1 MPEANTKLTPLYT
14 GVILVLSLMAC
25 ALSIYQWYELIQWR
39 GAGITPL
46 CSIGEHLSCNKVWD
60 SPLSH
65 WVQRITRIPLPGWG
79 VAWAVVVMTLSAR
92 LLYKLRSQGVAADLI
107 QALRLTVLT
116 GVAVVITLLLYS
128 AKLGTFCPTCIGYY
142 VFVLLIAYY
151 ALRYTSGISAPW
163 IPAFLNSAIPLLIV
177 IAVLFYPGAK
187 TPQLSAS
194 AQPLRGMAKNSTI
207 TGITPG
213 QSAVGKYLMSL
224 KQPAK
229 QAISQS
235 LADYRASPALNV
247 PTDPKRLVYGTVSA
261 PVHVMEWID
270 IRCPHCR
277 HMEEALEEIREYTPP
292 GSWSWEL
299 HQFPLDGECNPLM
312 RRSGGGISCLAAKI
326 MICQSGSPEAN
337 PLRDEMFKNQRD
349 LTKERIWQLAASSPE
364 QREQLQKCVD
374 SQKTRNALQ
383 DDIQLALR
391 YRIEGTPLIVINK
404 KKAAPIPIFI
414 YSMILAA
421 GQENDTAFQTLPAAN
436 KSPGH

>member
-1 MPEANTKLTPLYT
+1 MPETNTKLTPLYT
-14 GVILVLSLMAC
+14 GVILALSVMAC
-25 ALSIYQWYELIQWR
+25 ALSIYQWHELIQWR

-65 WVQRITRIPLPGWG
+65 WVQHTTRIPLPGWG
-79 VAWAVVVMTLSAR
+79 IAWAVVVAVLSSR
-92 LLYKLRSQGVAADLI
+92 LMYNLRAQRAASDLV
-107 QALRLTVLT
+107 QALRLTVLA
-116 GVAVVITLLLYS
+116 GVTVVVALLLYS
-128 AKLGTFCPTCIGYY
+128 ANLGTFCPTCIGFY
-142 VFVLLIAYY
+142 VLVLLIAYY
-151 ALRYTSGISAPW
+151 TLRYTQGISAPW

-187 TPQLSAS
+187 TPQLSPL
-194 AQPLRGMAKNSTI
+194 AQPLQ
-207 TGITPG
+207 GIAQNTPHTAAPG
-213 QSAVGKYLMSL
+213 ERPVGKYLMSL
-224 KQPAK
+224 KLPAQ

-235 LADYRASPALNV
+235 LANYRASPPLDV
-247 PTDPKRLVYGTVSA
+247 PTNTKRLVYGTASA

-299 HQFPLDGECNPLM
+299 HHFPLDGECNPVVK
-312 RRSGGGISCLAAKI
+312 RSSGGISCLAAKI
-326 MICQSGSPEAN
+326 MICQSGSPEAT
-337 PLRDEMFKNQRD
+337 PLRDQMFKEQRT

-364 QREQLQKCVD
+364 QRAQLQKCVD
-374 SQKTRNALQ
+374 SQSTQNALQ

-404 KKAAPIPIFI
+404 KKATPIPAFI
-414 YSMILAA
+414 YSLILAA
-421 GQENDTAFQTLPAAN
+421 GHADNPAFKMLPAVGKA
-436 KSPGH
+436 PAR